1 MRRLTASSESVL
13 SKKALNRALLERQL
27 LLRRSKLS
35 VLEAINHLVGFQAQA
50 PNPPYY
56 GLWTR
61 LEGFC
66 QEQLTQLMID
76 RQVVR
81 IALMRA
87 TIHLVT
93 AEDCLMLRPLLQ
105 SVLERGLKGA
115 FGKQLEGIDLQALIA
130 AGRMLV
136 EQQPRT
142 FHELGKMLQE
152 QWPSYDPAA
161 LSAAVRTWVPLVQ
174 VPPRGLWGESGQAVH
189 TSSEQWLQRP
199 LSADASAEK
208 LIRRYLAAFGPAS
221 LKDMQ
226 VWSGLTKLREVIEE
240 LRPYLR
246 TFYDE
251 QGIELFDLQDAPLPD
266 PAVQAPP
273 RFLGEFDNMLLS
285 YADRS
290 RIMSDEHRK
299 RIFTP
304 NGIIRAAILI
314 DGFACGIWRI
324 ERERNSAALVI
335 EPFMPLSH
343 ADTIA
348 LTEEGTKLL
357 AFAAASLRTH
367 HVHIL
372 PSK

>member
-1 MRRLTASSESVL
+1 MRKLTASSESVL

-61 LEGFC
+61 LEGFR

-115 FGKQLEGIDLQALIA
+115 FGKQLEGIDLQAVIA

-161 LSAAVRTWVPLVQ
+161 LGAAVRTWVPLVQ

-189 TSSEQWLQRP
+189 TSSEQWLHRP

-226 VWSGLTKLREVIEE
+226 VWSGLTKLKEIIEE
-240 LRPYLR
+240 LRP
-246 TFYDE
+246 
-251 QGIELFDLQDAPLPD
+251 
-266 PAVQAPP
+266 
-273 RFLGEFDNMLLS
+273 
-285 YADRS
+285 
-290 RIMSDEHRK
+290 
-299 RIFTP
+299 
-304 NGIIRAAILI
+304 
-314 DGFACGIWRI
+314 
-324 ERERNSAALVI
+324 
-335 EPFMPLSH
+335 
-343 ADTIA
+343 
-348 LTEEGTKLL
+348 
-357 AFAAASLRTH
+357 
-367 HVHIL
+367 
-372 PSK
+372 